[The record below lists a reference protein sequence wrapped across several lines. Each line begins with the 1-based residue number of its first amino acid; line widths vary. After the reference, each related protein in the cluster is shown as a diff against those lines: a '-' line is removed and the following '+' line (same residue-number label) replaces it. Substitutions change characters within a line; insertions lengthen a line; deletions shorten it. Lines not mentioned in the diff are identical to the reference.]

1 MLKTPKGFLIYITI
15 ITVMRMTMRMT
26 TLMIIYN
33 NGHCLLNT
41 YYVLGT
47 W

>member
-15 ITVMRMTMRMT
+15 ITVMRMTMKMT

-33 NGHCLLNT
+33 NCHCLLNT